1 MNLWLSPQGLWYYR
15 KVTLLPVVV
24 IKSGR
29 RNGIKHPCQ
38 PETSWQ
44 PVQVVNILSWSCLFS
59 HFAGGRHGRF
69 QHPVSA
75 AICVPHGGSKRLKI
89 ALGIGLFH

>member
-1 MNLWLSPQGLWYYR
+1 MVVCYVNLWFRRQFNKLQLITLFRPLGHPLCVDESGVFSVNLWLSPQGLWYYR
-15 KVTLLPVVV
+15 KVTVLPVVV

-44 PVQVVNILSWSCLFS
+44 PVQVVNILS
-59 HFAGGRHGRF
+59 
-69 QHPVSA
+69 
-75 AICVPHGGSKRLKI
+75 
-89 ALGIGLFH
+89 

>member
-1 MNLWLSPQGLWYYR
+1 MNLWLSPQGLWCYR

-44 PVQVVNILSWSCLFS
+44 PVQVVNILS
-59 HFAGGRHGRF
+59 
-69 QHPVSA
+69 
-75 AICVPHGGSKRLKI
+75 
-89 ALGIGLFH
+89 